1 MAIENSSPYRIY
13 LVLKPFSEL
22 LPHLPDLLAPL
33 LDIEPHL
40 PGIEGF
46 YEDKTDAALL
56 GLQFQRRAAERI
68 GPNLLVELVTEC
80 GLPVIAPE
88 ELSESE
94 YEGFFGQHLPTY
106 PVQLR
111 HYPNS
116 SNGLSLVEGMVEA
129 LGAHAQGDGPV
140 TTAVKSTL
148 PAVEALGAHAQGDGA
163 ECEKDTEFDS
173 LVEAL
178 REHAEKPDE
187 GDNRANT
194 ASLSSGD
201 THGIGRMRAVP
212 PSAPGAGEQA
222 PQHAR
227 QYHAV
232 YRERGEAGEFE
243 LAEGTDKYESM
254 QRSIE
259 PSAPPPGGRPASTW
273 ELELDD
279 LEPENEGRASSQW
292 ELIS

>member
-33 LDIEPHL
+33 LDIVPHL

-116 SNGLSLVEGMVEA
+116 SNGLSLVEGM
-129 LGAHAQGDGPV
+129 
-140 TTAVKSTL
+140 
-148 PAVEALGAHAQGDGA
+148 VEALGAHAQGDGA